1 MPASRNPVGIFS
13 RFFHPASD
21 TSLIDFMA
29 FSFPVRKEND
39 EVFYAETNPVNIK
52 KSDLEELKRIASLT
66 PRERARICTHT
77 GPSDLLHEMFIAHGH
92 GAYVRPHRHLNR
104 HEGMQ
109 VIEGTADMVVFSESG
124 ELREVRR
131 LDSANYFYQR
141 LNAPLYH
148 MLLIRSEWL
157 VFYEATSGPFDRSDT
172 EFPSWALEDFKTDA
186 VSEFLDKLECAIV
199 DWRVANE

>member
-1 MPASRNPVGIFS
+1 MIKTFGESAEVLYP
-13 RFFHPASD
+13 
-21 TSLIDFMA
+21 
-29 FSFPVRKEND
+29 D
-39 EVFYAETNPVNIK
+39 EDIVVVSST
-52 KSDLEELKRIASLT
+52 DLQELKRLAFLN
-66 PRERARICTHT
+66 ARQRVRLCVHRS
-77 GPSDLLHEMFIAHGH
+77 PNDRLHEMFIVHGH

-131 LDSANYFYQR
+131 LDSANCFYQR

-172 EFPSWALEDFKTDA
+172 EFPSWALEDSKTDA